1 MPQKPT
7 YSRSFADGKPSP
19 GARIEQTQAFLK
31 PKPKTTLVQKN
42 GRLMPAALAPLP
54 LPPPA
59 VSSAPSAGAPGAAGA
74 AGTNGG
80 IGTYT
85 AGMTLSGG
93 MIVVVHSDGNA
104 YYADRSTPADAWRT
118 AGFTT
123 AAASAGASVT
133 VQESGELTEP
143 GWTWTPGLPVFL
155 GNGGLPT
162 QTAPTTGFILV
173 VGVALEPTIILVRI
187 EQAIVLAA

>member
-31 PKPKTTLVQKN
+31 PKPKTTLIQKN
-42 GRLMPAALAPLP
+42 GRLVPVAAVLLPVPPVSAGPA
-54 LPPPA
+54 
-59 VSSAPSAGAPGAAGA
+59 AGAPGPAGA

-80 IGTYT
+80 TGTYT

-93 MIVVVHSDGNA
+93 MVVAVRSDGNA
-104 YYADRSTPADAWRT
+104 YYADSSTPADAWRT

-123 AAASAGASVT
+123 GAASLGSAVI

-143 GWTWTPGLPVFL
+143 GWAWTPGLPVFL
-155 GNGGLPT
+155 GSTGLPT
-162 QTAPTTGFILV
+162 QAAPASGFILI
-173 VGVALEPTIILVRI
+173 VGVALEPTVLLVRI
-187 EQAIVLAA
+187 EQAIILAV